1 MNMFGC
7 YDKKMFFC
15 ARIRMDENYPLH
27 RLVWRDEVDKLTNS
41 LKNQQN
47 LEVDF
52 FSMGVPT
59 LEIKSCSHI
68 GNHVVEWKN

>member
-1 MNMFGC
+1 
-7 YDKKMFFC
+7 
-15 ARIRMDENYPLH
+15 MDENFPLH

-52 FSMGVPT
+52 FSMGEPT
-59 LEIKSCSHI
+59 SEINSCSHKR
-68 GNHVVEWKN
+68 NQEVEW